1 MKEILHTE
9 RRCEGLSL
17 TYTLLHHRHEGEWLY
32 GIRIREESGG
42 RAKEIFLDAL
52 TGRRGEAERFFTLFS
67 DGLVTVSGAEDV
79 LYEIQYS

>member
-1 MKEILHTE
+1 MKEILRTE
-9 RRCEGLSL
+9 RRCEGLVL
-17 TYTLLHHRHEGEWLY
+17 TYTLLLHRHEGEWLY

-52 TGRRGEAERFFTLFS
+52 TKGWEEAERFFALFC

>member
-1 MKEILHTE
+1 MEEILREE
-9 RRCEGLSL
+9 RQCEGLIL

-32 GIRIREESGG
+32 GIGIREEREG
-42 RAKEIFLDAL
+42 RVREIFLDAL
-52 TGRRGEAERFFTLFS
+52 TKGWEEAQRFFTLFS